1 VLNYNPYFTIGD
13 AVAGLGIFL
22 LIPQFLK
29 PIYVFRLRVLGI
41 GLRTLYALSG
51 LGFLCVVA
59 GAICVHFNTAFPPFL
74 RDPLGFE
81 LAGGFLYAAAY
92 SALGL
97 VYIFPARASLGSITK
112 YVRAGAQFLAS
123 ASEEDRVEFV
133 ADVLANVRRLIRI
146 ADLAGSAPR
155 RVTAFRLRFRGRSTA
170 DIAAYS
176 QSFLGLLADPVFCRT
191 LVSRLPWDAARILHA
206 FAQEKPRGQVG
217 RTFVH
222 QLTRYALIAAETMGA
237 KEDEWM
243 GFTDA
248 PALSHAAFG
257 NTYLNR
263 YYLPWDGLTAADLNG
278 ADVAMLERI
287 ARAAQ
292 LTIDEYALGGFS
304 YHSYNIAKLQE
315 SYEILSRHI
324 YQMKK
329 AGADITQFSG
339 ILGRSVRYVIDTTR
353 NYFRNASP
361 AERQRLY
368 AQADAPSDL
377 SVLDSIAEM
386 VVCVLENASHEF
398 SGFDDKFG
406 NMAREIW
413 DSVLPRFGAQA
424 PGMDPLQQRFVLRLI
439 EKTRENMEGW
449 YSPLSRQALAVIGPY
464 AAKAESGERTAFK
477 ICRDLFYQELKEF
490 PAFYERDGERA
501 KSLLPGNVR
510 YEPDSA
516 TLVHRYSFGDEDRT
530 ALLALEIAPISLNA
544 EVVGIPAP
552 PAATLSDSAA
562 APSLRSA

>member
-1 VLNYNPYFTIGD
+1 LLNYNPYFSIGD

-41 GLRTLYALSG
+41 GLRTLYAVSG
-51 LGFLCVVA
+51 LGFLCVV
-59 GAICVHFNTAFPPFL
+59 TAALCAHYNDSFPSFLGNPF
-74 RDPLGFE
+74 GWE
-81 LAGGFLYAAAY
+81 MAGGFLYAAAY

-133 ADVLANVRRLIRI
+133 ADVLANIRKLIRI

-155 RVTAFRLRFRGRSTA
+155 RMTSLILRLRHRSTT

-206 FAQEKPRGQVG
+206 FPLEKPAGQVG

-243 GFTDA
+243 GFSDA

-263 YYLPWDGLTAADLNG
+263 YYLPWDGLTAADLKG
-278 ADVAMLERI
+278 ADLPMLERI

-292 LTIDEYALGGFS
+292 LTIDEYAAGGFS

-315 SYEILSRHI
+315 SYEVLSRHL
-324 YQMKK
+324 YQLKK
-329 AGADITQFSG
+329 TDADISQFSG
-339 ILGRSVRYVIDTTR
+339 ILARSIKYIVDTTR
-353 NYFRNASP
+353 DYCRNAPP

-386 VVCVLENASHEF
+386 VISVLENTSHEF

-413 DSVLPRFGAQA
+413 DSVLPRFGTHA

-439 EKTRENMEGW
+439 EKIRENMEGW

-477 ICRDLFYQELKEF
+477 LCRDLFYQEF
-490 PAFYERDGERA
+490 QDYPAFYEKDGERA
-501 KSLLPGNVR
+501 KTLLPDNVR
-510 YEPDSA
+510 YEPETA
-516 TLVHRYSFGDEDRT
+516 TLIHRYSFGDEDRT
-530 ALLALEIAPISLNA
+530 ILPALEIAPVTLSA
-544 EVVGIPAP
+544 ESIGFIP
-552 PAATLSDSAA
+552 PAGSTSPA
-562 APSLRSA
+562 LRSA